1 MAYAFVVRH
10 GSLAPR
16 CHNGHC
22 PPNPN
27 DTTNTSTAS
36 TSSTPTDSPG
46 SPDTSGGSNSVTTP
60 STTESNTSATADGQT
75 PPTISSTPSP
85 IETVTTDIL
94 TPYILPT
101 TTSPTASSTITASS
115 TTTSTLIPIP
125 SFSTSKLSI
134 SAVNTHPM
142 THSTHSSSILS
153 TLPNHAS
160 TSTLPGTSNVN
171 VTETQSDGSS
181 AISTNSTIGGN
192 PNLHTSGSKSSTP
205 NKGVIVAISSI
216 IVFIILIILI
226 KIALRRPHP
235 KDFDKV
241 DEAEEEGGEIP
252 TKSRSRSAEFIGY
265 NISDDDSGYII
276 YCDHPSPSS
285 SLSLKPCGSDVSYG
299 TYCESPIMGYH
310 GFTDI
315 QVSNGVAQTNFQAK
329 GGRDGKQAEGN
340 PIGEF
345 DSSST
350 VDVHSTQ
357 DHAGTVVVFKRDDSD
372 SNTDDIDGSESNR
385 RDFVSPSS
393 TTFYFDFTGP
403 PSTVQQNLLSPPPP
417 PSLSLD
423 NSTPTLSNP
432 FNYYRSDFSNSNS
445 LLEDPKLGK
454 GGMIREDVTAVRTHP
469 ILSSDYFLLLEAA
482 GLDFQD
488 LGQTSAPI
496 VSPKTFSSRESPSAV
511 Y

>member
-1 MAYAFVVRH
+1 MAYVFVVRH

-27 DTTNTSTAS
+27 DTTNTFTAS
-36 TSSTPTDSPG
+36 TSPTPTDSPG

-94 TPYILPT
+94 TSYILYT
-101 TTSPTASSTITASS
+101 TLSPTASPTTMASPA
-115 TTTSTLIPIP
+115 TTSTPIPIP
-125 SFSTSKLSI
+125 SLSTSKLSI

-142 THSTHSSSILS
+142 AQSTQSSSILS
-153 TLPNHAS
+153 TLPSNSS
-160 TSTLPGTSNVN
+160 TSILPGTSNVN
-171 VTETQSDGSS
+171 VTETQSDGLS
-181 AISTNSTIGGN
+181 AISTSSTIGGN

-205 NKGVIVAISSI
+205 NKGVIAAISSI
-216 IVFIILIILI
+216 IVFIVLTILIILI

-265 NISDDDSGYII
+265 DISDDDSGYII

-285 SLSLKPCGSDVSYG
+285 SPSLKPCG
-299 TYCESPIMGYH
+299 
-310 GFTDI
+310 
-315 QVSNGVAQTNFQAK
+315 GVAQTDFQAK
-329 GGRDGKQAEGN
+329 VGRDGKQAEGN

-385 RDFVSPSS
+385 TDFVSPSS

-403 PSTVQQNLLSPPPP
+403 PSTVQPNPSPSPP

-454 GGMIREDVTAVRTHP
+454 GGMIRENVTAVQTHP
-469 ILSSDYFLLLEAA
+469 ILSSNYFLLLEAA